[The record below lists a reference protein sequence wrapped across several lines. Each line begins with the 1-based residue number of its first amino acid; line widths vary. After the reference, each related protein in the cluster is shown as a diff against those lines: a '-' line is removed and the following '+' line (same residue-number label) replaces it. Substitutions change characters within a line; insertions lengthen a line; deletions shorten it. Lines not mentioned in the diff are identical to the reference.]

1 MLKTSV
7 IGSYALPP
15 WLITATNAMERGE
28 YGPKDIEETLNDAVN
43 MAISDQEEAGLD
55 VVSDG
60 EMRRFGFFTAGFYGY
75 LSGLSVLEPLRRL
88 GSGGT
93 INVNV
98 TSLWSP
104 LLPLMGSDSYLNF
117 FMPASAL
124 HDH

>member
-15 WLITATNAMERGE
+15 WLITSINAMERGE

-60 EMRRFGFFTAGFYGY
+60 EMRRFGFFTAGFYGC
-75 LSGLSVLEPLRRL
+75 LSGLSALEPLRRL
-88 GSGGT
+88 GPGGH
-93 INVNV
+93 
-98 TSLWSP
+98 
-104 LLPLMGSDSYLNF
+104 DQRERYE
-117 FMPASAL
+117 AL
-124 HDH
+124 EEFDCP